1 MAEKSRGWQGA
12 VLKLLRADDYELTV
26 TCRTEI
32 TEHYLRIGFTDGGL
46 LAEHPVH
53 PTMWIRMWFPDGDK
67 VHQRGYTLV
76 NIDVDAG
83 TFDVD
88 FAIHDGSAARWAL
101 AAKPGET
108 IGATVMGSKF
118 TFPDEAPAGY
128 LVVGDIA
135 SLPAI
140 NSLLA
145 SIGDVPATVWIEWVH
160 EKDRTLPLDA
170 GSNVTVKWVRRADGG
185 KSLADAVKAETFDA
199 HDHFGWVA
207 AEAQWTRAVAAAF
220 RGEFGIPKKQ
230 IKSQAYWM

>member
-26 TCRTEI
+26 TSRTEI

-46 LAEHPVH
+46 LADHPVH

-76 NIDVDAG
+76 DIDVDKG
-83 TFDVD
+83 TFDID
-88 FAIHDGSAARWAL
+88 FAIHDGSAARWAQTVT
-101 AAKPGET
+101 PGEK

-118 TFPDEAPAGY
+118 EVPEVTPAGY
-128 LVVGDIA
+128 LIAGDIA

-160 EKDRTLPLDA
+160 ERDRTLPLAA
-170 GSNVTVKWVRRADGG
+170 GSNVTVKWIQRANEG
-185 KSLADAVKAETFDA
+185 KSLADAVKAEAFHA
-199 HDHFGWVA
+199 RDHFGWVA
-207 AEAQWTRAVAAAF
+207 AEAKWTRAIAAAF
-220 RGEFGIPKKQ
+220 KGEFEIPKKQ